1 MGVLGTLSNPSQVK
15 PSPSPISV
23 KFEKA
28 PTKKASIKKPPKMK
42 TSNKKASQKKQSKQS
57 PAIE

>member
-1 MGVLGTLSNPSQVK
+1 MGVLRTLSNPSQVK
-15 PSPSPISV
+15 PSPYPISV

-28 PTKKASIKKPPKMK
+28 STKKPPKMK
-42 TSNKKASQKKQSKQS
+42 ASNKKASQKKQPKQT